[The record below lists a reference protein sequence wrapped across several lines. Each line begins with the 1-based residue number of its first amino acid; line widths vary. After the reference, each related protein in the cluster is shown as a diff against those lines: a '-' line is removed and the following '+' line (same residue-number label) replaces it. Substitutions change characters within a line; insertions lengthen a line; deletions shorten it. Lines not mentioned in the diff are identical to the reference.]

1 MVVIVRVQVR
11 RHRLVQLRGPAPQRR
26 YAVAPPDVL
35 VAGAGTVR
43 RSGTVAATAATPETL
58 AVGETVATVGLK
70 RKERD
75 FKNSNYSFAI
85 AKLKTMSHLCF

>member
-11 RHRLVQLRGPAPQRR
+11 RHRLVQLRGPSPQRR

-43 RSGTVAATAATPETL
+43 RSGTTTVATAATSETL

-70 RKERD
+70 EVKRD
-75 FKNSNYSFAI
+75 
-85 AKLKTMSHLCF
+85 

>member
-35 VAGAGTVR
+35 VAGAGSVR
-43 RSGTVAATAATPETL
+43 RSGTATVAATAATPETL
-58 AVGETVATVGLK
+58 AVGETVATVGLEGEK
-70 RKERD
+70 RDLK
-75 FKNSNYSFAI
+75 KN
-85 AKLKTMSHLCF
+85 